1 MHTFHS
7 ACDTHCLYHEQ
18 VQIQNEKASYEDN
31 SVDPVESI
39 QSSGDIDEFVKVP
52 SNAGDPAV
60 WLPRSR

>member
-1 MHTFHS
+1 MTAILLCS
-7 ACDTHCLYHEQ
+7 LLITSYS
-18 VQIQNEKASYEDN
+18 SYEDN